1 MAILTA
7 QRKKQ
12 KNLVAAMILIVAVS
26 LGVLY
31 FGVFKRESE
40 ESAVIKSA
48 PNLLL
53 GIKEV
58 KLNLDVFNSKRF
70 LDLAPYKKLP
80 TDIKT
85 GRDNP
90 FAPYTNP

>member
-12 KNLVAAMILIVAVS
+12 KNLVAAVILIAAVT

-31 FGVFKRESE
+31 FGVFKQESE
-40 ESAVIKSA
+40 ESAVTKSA
-48 PNLLL
+48 PNLLH
-53 GIKEV
+53 GIKAV
-58 KLNLDVFNSKRF
+58 KLNLDILRDKRIR
-70 LDLAPYKKLP
+70 DLAPYQKLP

-90 FAPYTNP
+90 FTPYTNL

>member
-12 KNLVAAMILIVAVS
+12 KNLIAAMILIVAVT

-31 FGVFKRESE
+31 FGVFKQEGEEPAVVESV
-40 ESAVIKSA
+40 A
-48 PNLLL
+48 NLLQ

-58 KLNLDVFNSKRF
+58 KLNLDILRDRRF
-70 LDLAPYKKLP
+70 LDLTPYQKLP

-90 FAPYTNP
+90 FAPY

>member
-12 KNLVAAMILIVAVS
+12 KNLVVAMVLIIAAT

-31 FGVFKRESE
+31 FGVLKQGGKEPA
-40 ESAVIKSA
+40 AVKSA
-48 PNLLL
+48 PSLRL

-58 KLNLDVFNSKRF
+58 KLNLDILRDKRF
-70 LDLAPYKKLP
+70 LDLAPYQKLP

-90 FAPYTNP
+90 FTPY